1 MQISARIDIFRKDNV
16 TLEIKAKA
24 DMLAL
29 LAYLGKGDLCDKPWV
44 PWCIIIDVYLHCQVV
59 KPKYNIYRM
68 CFPKEVKSSKGNKWT
83 KE

>member
-1 MQISARIDIFRKDNV
+1 VTIPFNLVEVLTFISELAMQILARIDIFRKDNI

-44 PWCIIIDVYLHCQVV
+44 P
-59 KPKYNIYRM
+59 
-68 CFPKEVKSSKGNKWT
+68 
-83 KE
+83 